1 MTKSGEEGR
10 GEQHPAGAKETLPGS
25 GEVLATQRLRT
36 LSQLIAGVAHE
47 INNPLTS
54 VQGLASLLL
63 GDAADEE
70 SRQDLEIVVSEVTRA
85 VKIVRNLRAFAG
97 HPDDPVQSCSLN
109 HLAAQV
115 VDVRG
120 YETRARGIDLS
131 LSWAEGLPPLLA
143 VPTDVLQLVL
153 MLLLRAERAVME
165 SHSNE
170 DAAQRITIAT
180 GLRDGTLVLI
190 VEDNGRTPDEPTADA
205 TLAACAAAAA
215 QLGGTLREERGADG
229 GSTVTVELPADI

>member
-1 MTKSGEEGR
+1 MTRSAEEGR
-10 GEQHPAGAKETLPGS
+10 GEQHPAGAKETPPGS
-25 GEVLATQRLRT
+25 GEVLATQRLRA
-36 LSQLIAGVAHE
+36 LNQLIAGVAHE

-63 GDAADEE
+63 GEAADEE

-97 HPDDPVQSCSLN
+97 NPDDPSQSCSLN
-109 HLAAQV
+109 HLVAQV

-131 LSWAEGLPPLLA
+131 LSLGEGLPPLPA

-153 MLLLRAERAVME
+153 MLLLRAERAVLE
-165 SHSNE
+165 SHADE
-170 DAAQRITIAT
+170 DAAQRITITT
-180 GLRDGTLVLI
+180 GRRDGNLVLI
-190 VEDNGRTPDEPTADA
+190 VEDNGRPPDDPTADA

-215 QLGGTLREERGADG
+215 RLGGTLREEGGAG
-229 GSTVTVELPADI
+229 GESTVTVELPADI